1 MAHEIEIRAVLTEQ
15 KYEELKK
22 LLPQKFKQVNNDTI
36 TTVRFRP
43 KDVRVKYS
51 NKGCEFVCKDEDVMK
66 FSRNELTVKLSSEK
80 DGKAMEEAL
89 KRLGFNHDPPWIK
102 EEHDFV
108 CEFEGNKYS
117 LCLQHIRNF
126 AYVLEA
132 EIVCEDNEEEKHVPV
147 LKKLLSSL
155 GCEPIGI
162 QEYRAMINDYIK
174 KNENRS

>member
-1 MAHEIEIRAVLTEQ
+1 MRAVLTQQ

-22 LLPQKFKQVNNDTI
+22 LLPSKFKQINSDVI

-51 NKGCEFVCKDEDVMK
+51 NKGCEFVYKDEDVMK
-66 FSRNELTVKLSSEK
+66 FSRNEVTVKLAGEK

-89 KRLGFNHDPPWIK
+89 NRLGFSNDPPWIK
-102 EEHDFV
+102 EEHDFA
-108 CEFEGNKYS
+108 CEFEGHTYS
-117 LCLQHIRNF
+117 LCLQHIKNF

-132 EIVCEDNEEEKHVPV
+132 EIVCEKNEEELHVPI
-147 LKKLLSSL
+147 LKKLLASI

-162 QEYRAMINDYIK
+162 QEYRAMINDYIR
-174 KNENRS
+174 KNSK